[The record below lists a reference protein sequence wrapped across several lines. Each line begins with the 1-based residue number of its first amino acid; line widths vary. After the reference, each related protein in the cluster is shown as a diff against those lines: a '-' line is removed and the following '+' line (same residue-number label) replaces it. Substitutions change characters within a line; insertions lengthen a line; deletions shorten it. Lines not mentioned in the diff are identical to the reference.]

1 MRELLEHP
9 QVRTL
14 MQLSLAEDLGE
25 HGDVTSRVFI
35 PEDARLRG
43 ALVARQAGVL
53 AGLPLAIELF
63 GAAGVDCE
71 ALLCDGQAFGAGARL
86 LELAGPAREILRL
99 ERPVL
104 NFLQRLC
111 GIASKTA
118 RYVQALAGSH
128 TQIVDTRKTTPG
140 WRLLEKYAVRQGG
153 GGNHRMHLSA
163 LGMVKDNHLQWLAR
177 SQPGLSRPEL
187 FALLLE
193 RWRQKAPAGVR
204 LQVEVDSLADYE
216 HAVRAG
222 CDFILLDNFDDG
234 QLEAAVAFRAGLDEP
249 SSLVLEASGGIT
261 IERLPALGRIGVDRV
276 SSGAL
281 THSAIALD
289 IGLDFETEQEDR

>member
-1 MRELLEHP
+1 MQELLEHP
-9 QVRTL
+9 HVRTL
-14 MQLSLAEDLGE
+14 LDLSLAEDLGV
-25 HGDVTSRVFI
+25 HGDVTSLAFI
-35 PEDARLRG
+35 PADARLAG
-43 ALVARQAGVL
+43 ALIARQAGVL
-53 AGLPLAIELF
+53 AGLPLARALF
-63 GAAGVDCE
+63 QSVGIDCTS
-71 ALLCDGQAFGAGARL
+71 LLNDGTAFEPGARL
-86 LELAGPAREILRL
+86 LELCGPAREVLRL

-118 RYVQALAGSH
+118 RYVQALSGSA

-153 GGNHRMHLSA
+153 GANHRMHLSE

-187 FALLLE
+187 FARLLE
-193 RWRQKAPAGVR
+193 RWREAAPPGVR
-204 LQVEVDSLADYE
+204 LQVEVDSLSDFE

-222 CDFILLDNFDDG
+222 CDFVLLDNFDDA
-234 QLEAAVAFRAGLDEP
+234 QLQAAVAFRNALPDP
-249 SSLVLEASGGIT
+249 SGLVLEASGGIT

-289 IGLDFETEQEDR
+289 IGLDFEVQQESS